1 MLSSLL
7 RRGQQ
12 IHNRFVERLM
22 FHASCAKLIFTNPYS
37 TPDAEAAFSAP
48 EVSQPRPQGLLA
60 FQYGGGSGEG
70 PGT

>member
-1 MLSSLL
+1 
-7 RRGQQ
+7 
-12 IHNRFVERLM
+12 M